1 MAVAHNIV
9 GPNSDIQR
17 EFLEC
22 PAFEAGFFGGKKCG
36 KALTPDHDVLTNR
49 GWVPIGDIKRGDFVA
64 GLKQSGPHDRGHLVY
79 AAVTGVFEQDHD
91 DKVLTSKYRPYFKA
105 SPEHRWLVSEPERKP
120 PRTPDNWHYITSEQM
135 GNGAR
140 GVLRIPVTGDPIK
153 RPLGCRWSDE
163 EMELWGWYIAEGNA
177 VRPDGIEIKGSVFSQ
192 YKPHGIAR
200 IVELL
205 HAVGADARVGKGA
218 IRTKWIPPLPCG
230 FDCYEKF
237 IPRDAMAQPNVWK
250 LIEGFIAGDGEHH
263 RDGFIGATAS
273 RQLADDIQEVC
284 LLAGWRCTIAPKPN
298 KYVNSKRVIKNG
310 KGRIKN
316 AQNWRL
322 HIRARR
328 WITLSQK
335 FLSWEHYQGKTH
347 CLEVPE
353 TSNFIARRNGSPFV
367 TGNTGAVVLL
377 PLAYVQDP
385 RFSCLILRRETPDL
399 AYLEE
404 VARLVFKR
412 ACPGV
417 YYNQTKHLFI
427 FPHPDRD
434 DEGARVKLGFAKAF
448 SDCENFQGHKYQMMI
463 FDEITQ
469 WPDDRIYTTLAG
481 ELLAEND
488 EQTGK
493 PWMQTLLRCTA
504 NPMGPGSSWVKK
516 RFEIAR
522 FPDGKDPVT
531 GRRVYLKDE
540 STGLFRCYFKA
551 TVFDNPAIDHER
563 YTATLRN
570 QSDMRQ
576 KAMIYGEWVE
586 ESAAFPE
593 FDQKIHVCEPFEVPR
608 HYELVFSMDY
618 GYSTYCACHLY
629 AINPENRA
637 IIGITEWMFSRTH
650 PRKIVHAVKERLE
663 AMGYSLDD
671 LSDAVTFDD
680 AFGERD
686 DTGLS
691 AAEHMID
698 EGLPLRSIERAG
710 RMLRFQ
716 SLVHRLT
723 TDIERFDGTTIPSIR
738 WMRGR
743 FPFLMETLPSLP
755 KKEGVDDVDKE
766 QCKAANN
773 HKGNDHGYDALTGM
787 LVTQE
792 PLQDMDP
799 MERDSIFTRHD
810 RMQRVDEVRNDGI
823 PRGY

>member
-1 MAVAHNIV
+1 
-9 GPNSDIQR
+9 
-17 EFLEC
+17 
-22 PAFEAGFFGGKKCG
+22 
-36 KALTPDHDVLTNR
+36 
-49 GWVPIGDIKRGDFVA
+49 
-64 GLKQSGPHDRGHLVY
+64 
-79 AAVTGVFEQDHD
+79 
-91 DKVLTSKYRPYFKA
+91 
-105 SPEHRWLVSEPERKP
+105 
-120 PRTPDNWHYITSEQM
+120 
-135 GNGAR
+135 
-140 GVLRIPVTGDPIK
+140 
-153 RPLGCRWSDE
+153 
-163 EMELWGWYIAEGNA
+163 
-177 VRPDGIEIKGSVFSQ
+177 
-192 YKPHGIAR
+192 
-200 IVELL
+200 
-205 HAVGADARVGKGA
+205 
-218 IRTKWIPPLPCG
+218 
-230 FDCYEKF
+230 
-237 IPRDAMAQPNVWK
+237 
-250 LIEGFIAGDGEHH
+250 
-263 RDGFIGATAS
+263 
-273 RQLADDIQEVC
+273 
-284 LLAGWRCTIAPKPN
+284 
-298 KYVNSKRVIKNG
+298 
-310 KGRIKN
+310 
-316 AQNWRL
+316 
-322 HIRARR
+322 
-328 WITLSQK
+328 
-335 FLSWEHYQGKTH
+335 
-347 CLEVPE
+347 
-353 TSNFIARRNGSPFV
+353 
-367 TGNTGAVVLL
+367 VLL

-417 YYNQTKHLFI
+417 HYNQTKHLFV

-448 SDCENFQGHKYQMMI
+448 SDCENFQGHKYQLMI

-493 PWMQTLLRCTA
+493 PWMQTLLRCTS

-551 TVFDNPAIDHER
+551 TVFDNPAIDHDR
-563 YTATLRN
+563 YVATLKN

-593 FDQKIHVCEPFEVPR
+593 FDQKIHVCDPFEVPR

-663 AMGYSLDD
+663 AMGYSLED

-773 HKGNDHGYDALTGM
+773 HKGNDHGYDACFQALTPVDTTRGRVPIVDVRVGDVVFAPDGQRATVLASGMTRADSEMVTVATSAGDITCTPDHKFFTDSGWMVASDLCGKRIVQVTIDARASSVAVLSVTPAQRSPAYCLKTTSGTFTVLGGLVASNCTAM